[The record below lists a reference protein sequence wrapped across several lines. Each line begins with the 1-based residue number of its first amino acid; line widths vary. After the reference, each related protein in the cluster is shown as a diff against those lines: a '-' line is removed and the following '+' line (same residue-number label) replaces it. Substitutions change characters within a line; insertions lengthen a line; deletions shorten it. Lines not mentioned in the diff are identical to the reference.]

1 MRNKSDDL
9 KLIIDESVDIL
20 CIAETE
26 IDESFPIPQFILPG
40 YHKPYRLDITDKQG
54 GLLVYI
60 KLHLPSRLLSIHN
73 IANDIQVISFELNLR
88 KEKWMFMCIYKPPK
102 QNNQYFLENLS
113 SIADHYSSIYDN
125 YIFLRDFSMEP
136 NCSVLT

>member
-60 KLHLPSRLLSIHN
+60 KSHLPSRLLSIHN
-73 IANDIQVISFELNLR
+73 TANDIQVILFEINLR
-88 KEKWMFMCIYKPPK
+88 NEKWMSMSIYRPPK

-113 SIADHYSSIYDN
+113 SIVDHY
-125 YIFLRDFSMEP
+125 
-136 NCSVLT
+136 